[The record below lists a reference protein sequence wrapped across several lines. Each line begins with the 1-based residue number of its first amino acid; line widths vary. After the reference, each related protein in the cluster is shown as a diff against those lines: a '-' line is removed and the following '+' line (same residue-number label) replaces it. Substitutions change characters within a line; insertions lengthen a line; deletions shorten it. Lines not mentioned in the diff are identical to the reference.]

1 MHVQAFT
8 ATGLKKDEVF
18 VGDINTLY
26 KSKNTVVDVK
36 VDTYSN
42 VRREVLVLNLNLWL
56 FTHPA
61 KINFLLLLWS
71 FGHTVNAPLF
81 ALKYALIPC

>member
-1 MHVQAFT
+1 MHVQGFT

-26 KSKNTVVDVK
+26 KGKNTVVDVK

-42 VRREVLVLNLNLWL
+42 VRREVLVLNLNLW
-56 FTHPA
+56 FFHSP
-61 KINFLLLLWS
+61 S
-71 FGHTVNAPLF
+71 
-81 ALKYALIPC
+81 

>member
-1 MHVQAFT
+1 MNDEVVILSNFIFKMQVQAFT

-36 VDTYSN
+36 VDTYSI
-42 VRREVLVLNLNLWL
+42 VREKFLYLIRIFGIFTRLATIEFL
-56 FTHPA
+56 FSLT
-61 KINFLLLLWS
+61 
-71 FGHTVNAPLF
+71 
-81 ALKYALIPC
+81 

>member
-1 MHVQAFT
+1 MQVQAFT

-36 VDTYSN
+36 VDTYSI
-42 VRREVLVLNLNLWL
+42 VREKFLYLIRIFGIFTRLATIEFL
-56 FTHPA
+56 FSLT
-61 KINFLLLLWS
+61 
-71 FGHTVNAPLF
+71 
-81 ALKYALIPC
+81 

>member
-1 MHVQAFT
+1 MLLFLKKKHLEFEWWGCDTIYFIFKMHVQGFT

-26 KSKNTVVDVK
+26 KGKNTVVDVK

-42 VRREVLVLNLNLWL
+42 VRREVLVLNLNLW
-56 FTHPA
+56 FFHSP
-61 KINFLLLLWS
+61 S
-71 FGHTVNAPLF
+71 
-81 ALKYALIPC
+81 